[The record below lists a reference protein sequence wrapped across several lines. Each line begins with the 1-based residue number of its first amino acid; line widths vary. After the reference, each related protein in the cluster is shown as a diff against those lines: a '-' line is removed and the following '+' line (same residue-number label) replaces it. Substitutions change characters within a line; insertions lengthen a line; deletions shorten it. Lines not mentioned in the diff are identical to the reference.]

1 MKRGAGF
8 TLIEVLVALG
18 IFALVALLGY
28 RGLSSMIG
36 AEAQLSTEAA
46 RWQRLERFLSEFE
59 TDIRY
64 AAPRGGRDAGGVL
77 QPALRGV
84 PGVKNQDDAHLSVT
98 RYHQGSGLTTGTPQ
112 RVGYSFAPPEVAL
125 LIWPA
130 LDLAQRSRPERITV
144 LDGVREA
151 SARYMDKAGVWHGAW
166 PAGNVSDEMPL
177 AVELTLDMDGAGR
190 ITRLIAR

>member
-1 MKRGAGF
+1 MRRRDGF

-36 AEAQLSTEAA
+36 AEAHLGAEAA
-46 RWQRLERFLSEFE
+46 RWQHLERFLSEFE
-59 TDIRY
+59 NDILY

-84 PGVKNQDDAHLSVT
+84 PAVKSNEEAHLSVT
-98 RYHQGSGLTTGTPQ
+98 RFHQGSGLTTGTPQ

-125 LIWPA
+125 LVWPT
-130 LDLAQRSRPERITV
+130 LDIAPRTRPERITV
-144 LDGVREA
+144 LEGVREA
-151 SARYMDKAGVWHGAW
+151 SARYLDKAGVWHAAW
-166 PAGNVSDEMPL
+166 PSGNARDEMPL
-177 AVELTLDMDGAGR
+177 AVELTLDIDGAGR